1 VTSTHWLLPAQPHAS
16 LADYVAAGGGEGLRI
31 AGERGTDWVL
41 DELQRSGLRG
51 RGGAGFTT
59 AQKWRSVLSGG
70 EVLGNRYVVA
80 NGAEGEPGTFKDR
93 PLMRANP
100 YQVIEGLVIAAI
112 AIRATEA
119 FIAIKD
125 SFQREAAALERAAA
139 EMEDAGMFC
148 DCPVTLVGGPEE
160 YLFGEEKALLEV
172 IEGNDPMP
180 RWLPPY
186 LHGLF
191 ATTPQE
197 GWSGSS
203 APPETQP
210 SAGSNPTLVN
220 NVETLAHVPL
230 VLRLGAARYCE
241 IGTSE
246 TPGPLL
252 CTVTGDVAHPGVG
265 EIHPGVSLR
274 DVIDHLGGGPRAG
287 HSIRAILSGVA
298 NPVLTSA
305 NLDTPVSYEGF
316 RAAGSGL
323 GSVGFIVYDDTR
335 SMLAV
340 AQMVSRF
347 LYVES
352 CGQCRAC
359 KYGCGEITRRL
370 DTIAGNGGTTLD
382 IEVIGERLLEVTDQ
396 NRCFLGAQ
404 EQRVVSS
411 LLRAFPEDFVAEM
424 ESGGAVEPITVPKIV
439 DIVDGQVIYDERQS
453 QKQPDWTYVSEG
465 VTPGR

>member
-1 VTSTHWLLPAQPHAS
+1 VASTHWLLPAQPYAN
-16 LADYVAAGGGEGLRI
+16 LAEYLAAGGGEGLHI
-31 AGERGTDWVL
+31 ANERGADWVL
-41 DELQRSGLRG
+41 DVLDRSGLRG

-70 EVLGNRYVVA
+70 AVLGNRYVVA

-100 YQVIEGLVIAAI
+100 YQVIEGLVIAANT
-112 AIRATEA
+112 IRAIEV

-125 SFQREAAALERAAA
+125 SFHAEAAALERAVA
-139 EMEDAGMFC
+139 EMEDAKLLC
-148 DCPVTLVGGPEE
+148 DCPVTLIGGPEE

-197 GWSGSS
+197 GWSGS
-203 APPETQP
+203 AATPATQP

-230 VLRLGAARYCE
+230 IMRLGARRYRE
-241 IGTSE
+241 IGTHE

-252 CTVTGDVAHPGVG
+252 CTVSGDVARPGFA
-265 EIHPGVSLR
+265 EIEPGTRLR
-274 DVIDHLGGGPRAG
+274 DAIDEVGGGPRDAP
-287 HSIRAILSGVA
+287 IKAVLSGVA

-305 NLDTPVSYEGF
+305 DLDTSISYEGLH
-316 RAAGSGL
+316 AAGSGL
-323 GSVGFIVYDDTR
+323 GSVGFIVYDQTR

-340 AQMVSRF
+340 ARMVSRF

-370 DTIAGNGGTTLD
+370 DAIAEAGGTTRD
-382 IEVIGERLLEVTDQ
+382 VEVIGERLLEVTDQ

-411 LLRAFPEDFVAEM
+411 LLRAFPEDFVAEL
-424 ESGGAVEPITVPKIV
+424 ESGAAVEAIAVPKIV
-439 DIVDGQVIYDERQS
+439 DIVDGRVIYDEHQS
-453 QKQPDWTYVSEG
+453 QKQPDWTYANG
-465 VTPGR
+465 RITP